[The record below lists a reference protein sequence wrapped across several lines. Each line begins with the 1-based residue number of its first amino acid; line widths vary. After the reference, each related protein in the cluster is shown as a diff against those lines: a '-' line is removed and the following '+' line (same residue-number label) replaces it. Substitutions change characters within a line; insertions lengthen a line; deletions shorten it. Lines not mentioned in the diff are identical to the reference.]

1 MALVNWSVQLSV
13 NIRQIDEQHKKL
25 VSMLNELHDAM
36 LNGKGRDVLS
46 QILDGLAEYT
56 VTHFATE
63 ENLMKKYNYPG
74 YVNHK
79 TEHDRFV
86 EKVSEFKEKLSQGQ
100 LTLTMEVLNFL
111 KDWLTSHIMGSDKKY
126 GPFLNERGIK

>member
-1 MALVNWSVQLSV
+1 MALVNWSDQLSV

-79 TEHDRFV
+79 AEHDRFV